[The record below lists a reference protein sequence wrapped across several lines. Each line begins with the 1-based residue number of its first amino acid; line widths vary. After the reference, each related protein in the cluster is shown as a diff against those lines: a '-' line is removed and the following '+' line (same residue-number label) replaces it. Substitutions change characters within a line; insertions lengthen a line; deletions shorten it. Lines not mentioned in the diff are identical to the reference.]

1 MIPVCYWGING
12 KKNDEGGYFRG
23 SKNGGAELHSVIAKY
38 GTGVQVAAVV
48 NGDLNFGE
56 EDVTEAYNAAWEVM

>member
-1 MIPVCYWGING
+1 MM
-12 KKNDEGGYFRG
+12 KRGYFSG

-38 GTGVQVAAVV
+38 GTVQVEVVV

-56 EDVTEAYNAAWEVM
+56 DDVTGVYNAVWQAV